1 MMKKMLMTGLVIA
14 SMVTVAAC
22 SNKGSGQTT
31 TTATAVES
39 SMDDVAQTSAAESER
54 AESGESTTAG
64 IRQETSK
71 TATEETAK
79 ELQERQT
86 AEVIRSFTEEVQIT
100 VSEKDL
106 DALADLSEFPLT
118 VKLADGT
125 EKQVQDKE
133 EFLALGEDAV
143 FSEELLKAIAAVVP
157 EELKEGENGI
167 QMGEIPGIVIDYVE
181 GAPAIVGIYLSK

>member
-14 SMVTVAAC
+14 SMATVAAC
-22 SNKGSGQTT
+22 SNKGSEQTT

-39 SMDDVAQTSAAESER
+39 SVDDAAQTSAAESET
-54 AESGESTTAG
+54 AESEKGDAG
-64 IRQETSK
+64 ITQETSK
-71 TATEETAK
+71 TAAGETAK
-79 ELQERQT
+79 DPGKEA
-86 AEVIRSFTEEVQIT
+86 AEVIRSFAEEVQIT
-100 VSEKDL
+100 VGEKDL

-133 EFLALGEDAV
+133 EFLALGEEAI
-143 FSEELLKAIAAVVP
+143 FSEELMEAIAAVVP
-157 EELKEGENGI
+157 EEVKEGKNGM
-167 QMGEIPGIVIDYVE
+167 QMGEIPGIVFDDVE